1 MSGTEKSLDR
11 PVRIRRMTKADID
24 GVWEVEKLCFPDPWS
39 REAFEA
45 ELSGLNPTVY
55 FVAEAENGTI
65 CGYMGVWHI
74 LDEGHITNVAVRPD
88 CRRLGIGRQLVE
100 AVLADG
106 HQKGIYNFTLEVRV
120 SNEAARALYR
130 ELGFEPAGV
139 RKRYYSDGEDA
150 LIMWLTEKLPV
161 L

>member
-1 MSGTEKSLDR
+1 MSEEI
-11 PVRIRRMTKADID
+11 RIRRMRPEDID
-24 GVWEVEKLCFPDPWS
+24 GVWEVEKSCFPDPWS

-55 FVAEAENGTI
+55 FVAEAPDGRV

-74 LDEGHITNVAVRPD
+74 LDEGHVTNVAVHPD
-88 CRRLGIGRQLVE
+88 YRRMGIGRRLVE
-100 AVLADG
+100 TVLLDG
-106 HQKGIYNFTLEVRV
+106 RQKGIYNFTLEVRP

-130 ELGFEPAGV
+130 ELGFREAGL

-150 LIMWLTEKLPV
+150 LIMWLTESLPV